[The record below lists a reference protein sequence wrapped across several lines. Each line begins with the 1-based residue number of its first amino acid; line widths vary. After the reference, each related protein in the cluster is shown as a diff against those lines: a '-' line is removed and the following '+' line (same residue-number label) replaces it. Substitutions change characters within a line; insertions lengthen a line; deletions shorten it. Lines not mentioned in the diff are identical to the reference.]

1 MGKGWPGA
9 GWGEL
14 RSPDKLKHVPRKM
27 AKLQV
32 RPGAGWSYGACLH
45 DRWLQRAGRRLQKFD
60 PFGASR

>member
-1 MGKGWPGA
+1 
-9 GWGEL
+9 
-14 RSPDKLKHVPRKM
+14 M